1 MLRGLCAV
9 AAGVSIA
16 LCVGVASA
24 GRPTTAK
31 IGSVQVSDPG
41 VTDGRAMS
49 IRGAFP
55 APTAQTPVVPTQL
68 PSQSHL
74 LSESEA
80 TAIWLNGEVDGVSGL
95 ASQLSLAETADDFVL
110 EEGAFYQ
117 IDKVELV
124 MAVLPNGPVE
134 AQLRFFEDCNGK
146 PGLQLGSYP
155 STEAIN
161 IGTNPN
167 FPGLTFYRFIF
178 NDLGIFQE
186 GGVRFWLSPQG
197 PANGLY
203 FWLTGNSGIVQGSQG
218 QYRSAGYGY
227 PDWTSVDD
235 LCSECFG
242 ICTDFNFR
250 VCGKVC
256 WLIHDNGD
264 YSLDGFPSQG
274 FPGLPIYLSNS
285 FDNFQ
290 IPPGEPV
297 TLCRLEMWLATNCDP
312 NRVYIELYDNDCDSP
327 SGTPITMDRNT
338 PGWQTPERVMNG
350 DLPRTV
356 QGLPVYKFV
365 VECPGLELRD
375 GRNYWLTIALHW
387 FGSPHEHAIWLFGPE
402 GDCEEFDAAAL
413 GGGAEYRILITEG
426 RYRSDFLGVPYFAP
440 ISEILNDDPTAVGG
454 DYPTMSKRRDF
465 AFRLWTGKSS
475 GQLFANDPRL
485 MITSGSWD
493 GQATVDEPPPEL
505 VNAQPGPPSPTGGR

>member
-1 MLRGLCAV
+1 
-9 AAGVSIA
+9 
-16 LCVGVASA
+16 
-24 GRPTTAK
+24 
-31 IGSVQVSDPG
+31 VQVSDPG
-41 VTDGRAMS
+41 AAEARAVS
-49 IRGAFP
+49 VRTVFP
-55 APTAQTPVVPTQL
+55 APTAQIPVLPTQL
-68 PSQSHL
+68 PSQGQL

-80 TAIWLNGEVDGVSGL
+80 TPIWLNGEVDGVSGL
-95 ASQLSLAETADDFVL
+95 ASQDTLAETADDFVL

-117 IDKVELV
+117 IDKIELV
-124 MAVLPNGPVE
+124 MAVLANGPVG
-134 AQLRFFEDCNGK
+134 AQLRFYQDCNGK
-146 PGLQLGSYP
+146 PGQPLGVYVS
-155 STEAIN
+155 SEAIN

-178 NDLGIFQE
+178 DNLGIFQE
-186 GGVRFWLSPQG
+186 GGVRFWIAPVG
-197 PANGLY
+197 PSNGLY
-203 FWLTGNSGIVQGSQG
+203 FWLTGNNGIVQGNQG

-235 LCSECFG
+235 LCSQCFG

-264 YSLDGFPSQG
+264 FSPSGFPSQG
-274 FPGLPIYLSNS
+274 FPGLPIFLSNS

-312 NRVYIELYDNDCDSP
+312 NRVYIELYDDDCDSP

-338 PGWQTPERVMNG
+338 PGWQTPERVMDGNI
-350 DLPRTV
+350 PRTV

-387 FGSPHEHAIWLFGPE
+387 FGSPHEHAIWLFGPQ
-402 GDCEEFDAAAL
+402 GDCEEDHDIAL

-426 RYRSDFLGVPYFAP
+426 RFRSDFIGVPYFAP
-440 ISEILNDDPTAVGG
+440 ISEVLNDDPTAVGG
-454 DYPTMSKRRDF
+454 EYSNMLKRRDF
-465 AFRLWTGKSS
+465 AFRLWIGESS

-493 GQATVDEPPPEL
+493 GQATAAEPPDEL
-505 VNAQPGPPSPTGGR
+505 MNPQPGPPSPTGGR